1 MKHALIIGASGG
13 VGGAIAGQLQAEHW
27 HVSRLSR
34 SGDGLDLT
42 DETSVQD
49 HLNRISGPY
58 DLILI
63 ATGALEINGARP
75 EKSLSQISAQAM
87 MDQFALNTVG
97 PALVLR
103 HAKRLLPKDRLAT
116 IAALSARVGSIGD
129 NHLGGWTSYR
139 ASKAALNQVIRCAAI
154 ELGRTH
160 KLAACVALHPGTVA
174 TKFTER
180 YQTRHSTV
188 TPEQAAQNLLRVI
201 SKLTPEQTGRF
212 FDWAGKEIP
221 W

>member
-13 VGGAIAGQLQAEHW
+13 VGGAIVGQLQAEHW
-27 HVSRLSR
+27 QVSRLSR
-34 SGDGLDLT
+34 SSDGLDLT

-103 HAKRLLPKDRLAT
+103 HAKRLLPKDRPAAV
-116 IAALSARVGSIGD
+116 AALSARVGSIGD

-154 ELGRTH
+154 ELARTH
-160 KLAACVALHPGTVA
+160 KHAACVALHPGTVA

-180 YQTRHSTV
+180 YQTRHPTV

>member
-13 VGGAIAGQLQAEHW
+13 VGGAIAGQLRAEHW
-27 HVSRLSR
+27 QVSRLSR

-49 HLNRISGPY
+49 HMDHISGPY
-58 DLILI
+58 DMILI

-103 HAKRLLPKDRLAT
+103 HAKRLLPKERPSI

-129 NHLGGWTSYR
+129 NHLGGWTGYR

-154 ELGRTH
+154 ELARTH
-160 KLAACVALHPGTVA
+160 KHAACVALHPGTVA
-174 TKFTER
+174 TKFTKR
-180 YQTRHSTV
+180 YQTRHPTV
-188 TPEQAAQNLLRVI
+188 TPEQAAQNLLRII
-201 SKLTPEQTGRF
+201 SKLTPEQSGRF

>member
-13 VGGAIAGQLQAEHW
+13 VGGGIARQLQAEHW
-27 HVSRLSR
+27 QVSRLSR

-42 DETSVQD
+42 DEASVQD
-49 HLNRISGPY
+49 HMDRISGPY

-103 HAKRLLPKDRLAT
+103 HAKRLLPKDRPAA

-160 KLAACVALHPGTVA
+160 KHAACVALHPGTVA

-180 YQTRHSTV
+180 YQTRHPTV
-188 TPEQAAQNLLRVI
+188 TPAQAAQNLLRVI

-212 FDWAGKEIP
+212 FDWAGKGIP